1 MQTPMGV
8 TASSS
13 AGMAALSF
21 VAGTNQHPPGL
32 GFDWNIFGDVL
43 EQGLKAAKPLINA
56 AAGKLNPG
64 SVLPY
69 DPNTWT
75 ANGGGSGG
83 VVPGTVGVGGSVQ
96 VGTNLS
102 TGTIVLLG
110 GAALLLVVMLTRGR
124 R

>member
-43 EQGLKAAKPLINA
+43 QQGLTAAKPLINA

-75 ANGGGSGG
+75 ANGSGG
-83 VVPGTVGVGGSVQ
+83 AVPGTVGVGGSVQ

-110 GAALLLVVMLTRGR
+110 GAALLVVLMITRRGR
-124 R
+124 